1 MINKR
6 LKLSTLSRRTMVF
19 NYGQFRGLSKIFHV
33 FCLKKNLGIKLILT
47 FVVASYPLG
56 AFSQYIE
63 PDSRPI
69 FRLDSS
75 KYNLALISSNTI
87 PTKITL
93 RNETADRCFTDDG
106 MIKED
111 LKSFLSDQKWQII
124 EGNEAIAE
132 FVILVL
138 GGQLSGSDCL
148 LAIKVSYERG
158 FLLPVIGLED
168 ETYRSDTF
176 TNVILSSVIGLVA
189 QKKKVVE
196 KYTHEKIKMLIKDI
210 LSDIS
215 EAQLYHEEN
224 VALPYI
230 APN

>member
-1 MINKR
+1 MANYKKEM
-6 LKLSTLSRRTMVF
+6 KLLQNLS
-19 NYGQFRGLSKIFHV
+19 YW
-33 FCLKKNLGIKLILT
+33 
-47 FVVASYPLG
+47 
-56 AFSQYIE
+56 
-63 PDSRPI
+63 
-69 FRLDSS
+69 
-75 KYNLALISSNTI
+75 
-87 PTKITL
+87 
-93 RNETADRCFTDDG
+93 
-106 MIKED
+106 
-111 LKSFLSDQKWQII
+111 FL
-124 EGNEAIAE
+124 EVN
-132 FVILVL
+132 VC
-138 GGQLSGSDCL
+138 SDCL
-148 LAIKVSYERG
+148 PAIKVSYERD
-158 FLLPVIGLED
+158 FVAVIGLED

>member
-1 MINKR
+1 MI
-6 LKLSTLSRRTMVF
+6 V
-19 NYGQFRGLSKIFHV
+19 NYGKFRGLSKIFYI
-33 FCLKKNLGIKLILT
+33 FRLIKNYVIKSILT
-47 FVVASYPLG
+47 SVFALYPLG
-56 AFSQYIE
+56 VFSQYIE

-75 KYNLALISSNTI
+75 KHNLALIGSSTI

-93 RNETADRCFTDDG
+93 KNETTDRCFTDDD
-106 MIKED
+106 MIKKD
-111 LKSFLSDQKWQII
+111 LKSFLSDQEWQIM
-124 EGNEAIAE
+124 EENEAIAE

-176 TNVILSSVIGLVA
+176 TNVILSSVVGLVA
-189 QKKKVVE
+189 QKKKVIE
-196 KYTHEKIKMLIKDI
+196 KYTLEKTKMLIKDI
-210 LSDIS
+210 LSDIR